1 MSFARPSVALLG
13 ATGSIGTQTLDVLR
27 SQLGAFELVS
37 IAGGQRVGELAAI
50 AREFRVGRIG
60 VLADADRE
68 VLADLV
74 SDDVD
79 IVVGS
84 AGLAEL
90 AASADIVVNAV
101 VGFAG
106 LPVTMAALGAGKR
119 LALANKESLI
129 AAAPL
134 VRMARETPGAV
145 ILPIDSEHC
154 AIHQCLASSRGEPGH
169 PDVRRLLLTASGGPF
184 RGWSAQR
191 LATATREDAL
201 HHPTWSMGP
210 KITID
215 SSTLMNKGLEVL
227 EASALFAIDVE
238 RIDVVVHPQSI
249 VHSMVEY
256 VDGSIIAQLSK
267 PDMRLPIAYCLGL
280 PGRLDHARGEID
292 ITQPLELTFETPD
305 REAIPA
311 LALAYS
317 AARRGGAAPAWLSA
331 ANEVAVEAFLAD
343 ELAWSDIV
351 ATVAAVMDLYVDD
364 PLDSLEDLVE
374 NDAVA
379 RQLAHGILKK
389 QP

>member
-1 MSFARPSVALLG
+1 MSSARPTVALLG

-27 SQLGAFELVS
+27 SQADAFELVS

-50 AREFRVGRIG
+50 AQEFRVRRIG
-60 VLADADRE
+60 VPADADRE
-68 VLADLV
+68 VLVDLV
-74 SDDVD
+74 SKDVE
-79 IVVGS
+79 IVVGPR
-84 AGLAEL
+84 GLAEL

-106 LPVTMAALGAGKR
+106 LPVTMAALEAGKR

-134 VRMARETPGAV
+134 VRKARTTPGAV

-154 AIHQCLASSRGEPGH
+154 AIHQCLAGSHAESGH

-191 LATATREDAL
+191 LAQATVEDAL
-201 HHPTWSMGP
+201 NHPTWSMGP

-227 EASALFAIDVE
+227 EASALFGIDVE

-256 VDGSIIAQLSK
+256 VDGSIIAQLSR

-280 PGRLDHARGEID
+280 PGRLDHAWGELD
-292 ITQPLELTFETPD
+292 FSQPLELTFEKPD
-305 REAIPA
+305 REAFPA

-331 ANEVAVEAFLAD
+331 ANEVAVEAFLMGD
-343 ELAWSDIV
+343 LAWSDIV

-364 PLDSLEDLVE
+364 ALGSLEDLVE